1 MAAPRA
7 SEERNCA
14 GNHGH
19 GGGAVIIQGVAAA
32 RVAAV
37 VMALWDSKCAG
48 KHGHGGAVST
58 VQRGRGGAPAL
69 SSRVVFGNVGKQA
82 SGGCCQVQVSDLF
95 NPILT
100 NSKCN

>member
-7 SEERNCA
+7 SDECNCA
-14 GNHGH
+14 GNHGY
-19 GGGAVIIQGVAAA
+19 GGGAIIIQGAEA

-37 VMALWDSKCAG
+37 VVALWDSKCAG

-58 VQRGRGGAPAL
+58 VQQGRGGAPAL
-69 SSRVVFGNVGKQA
+69 SSRVVFGVVGKQA
-82 SGGCCQVQVSDLF
+82 SGSCCQVQVSDLF